1 MEVQPVPGSFLK
13 LTCEKNI
20 IPHHK
25 ICTRSSKVSRNRVG
39 GLTLEDFPSINSG
52 ADNCLVTMED
62 IEASS
67 SSSEEEED
75 EDEDVSVNQSVGGSV
90 KKYLPKPLL
99 GRKSV
104 FISGNLKRGGK
115 RQSPKKKILGKSR
128 KNLNPMMDRIS
139 REGMKKEEDKKE
151 EVDKKVEK
159 EEKVEKVE
167 KVEPRR
173 SSGRAATKAAGQ
185 SLSPAVLQVGWIF
198 VVDFSFHQS
207 IFFTASVHT
216 FTGQVGW
223 ISVIGELVILICCW
237 LFLSHL
243 KMQVALAT
251 PADQAFMASTASST
265 PADSGDKRNY

>member
-1 MEVQPVPGSFLK
+1 M
-13 LTCEKNI
+13 
-20 IPHHK
+20 
-25 ICTRSSKVSRNRVG
+25 
-39 GLTLEDFPSINSG
+39 
-52 ADNCLVTMED
+52 VTMED

-167 KVEPRR
+167 PRR

-185 SLSPAVLQVGWIF
+185 SLSPAVLQVGR
-198 VVDFSFHQS
+198 
-207 IFFTASVHT
+207 T
-216 FTGQVGW
+216 
-223 ISVIGELVILICCW
+223 L
-237 LFLSHL
+237 
-243 KMQVALAT
+243 T
-251 PADQAFMASTASST
+251 PVKQF
-265 PADSGDKRNY
+265 